1 MAEPCQLYLK
11 VSISRSRLEE
21 FLSREAGSAACFKDL
36 EQWLEGNRQR
46 QGGLTWS
53 ELCELGQGT
62 TAAAWVAGWSQH
74 LRSPAWNHYDDAT
87 QTWSLGVL
95 EFTESRDWI
104 IGAINVLRR
113 VAEYKDLPDTDY
125 LLIYEYLF
133 GKGTVV
139 AAVELTPGLS
149 RILPGPPPLRVTA
162 EADLM
167 MNSLLRAM
175 DVTATYAVQRI
186 SDTDTHKRRC

>member
-11 VSISRSRLEE
+11 VSISRSRLED
-21 FLSREAGSAACFKDL
+21 FLRQEAGSAACFADL
-36 EQWLEGNRQR
+36 EQWLDGNHLRR
-46 QGGLTWS
+46 GGLTWS

-74 LRSPAWNHYDDAT
+74 QRSPAWNHYDEAS

-104 IGAINVLRR
+104 LGSINVLRR
-113 VAEYKDLPDTDY
+113 IAEFKDLPGTDY

-133 GKGTVV
+133 GKGSVV
-139 AAVELTPGLS
+139 AAVELTPGAS
-149 RILPGPPPLRVTA
+149 RLLQESPPARVTA

-175 DVTATYAVQRI
+175 DVTATYAVQRL
-186 SDTDTHKRRC
+186 SDTDAHKWRC

>member
-11 VSISRSRLEE
+11 VRISRSRLDDY
-21 FLSREAGSAACFKDL
+21 LRHEAGSAACFKDL
-36 EQWLEGNRQR
+36 EHWLDGNRHR
-46 QGGLTWS
+46 RGGLTWS

-62 TAAAWVAGWSQH
+62 TAAAWVSGWGRHQ
-74 LRSPAWNHYDDAT
+74 RSPAWNHYDDAT

-95 EFTESRDWI
+95 EFPESRDWI
-104 IGAINVLRR
+104 IGAINVFRR
-113 VAEYKDLPDTDY
+113 VAEYKDLPGTDY

-139 AAVELTPGLS
+139 AAVELTPGAS
-149 RILPGPPPLRVTA
+149 RILEEPPPLRLTA
-162 EADLM
+162 DADRT

-175 DVTATYAVQRI
+175 DVSAPYAVQRN
-186 SDTDTHKRRC
+186 SDTDTHKQRL

>member
-11 VSISRSRLEE
+11 VSISRSRLED
-21 FLSREAGSAACFKDL
+21 FLRQEAGSAACFADL
-36 EQWLEGNRQR
+36 EQWLDGNHLRR
-46 QGGLTWS
+46 GGLTWS

-74 LRSPAWNHYDDAT
+74 QRSPAWNHYDEAS

-104 IGAINVLRR
+104 LGSINVLRR
-113 VAEYKDLPDTDY
+113 IAEFKDLRGTDY

-133 GKGTVV
+133 GKGSVV
-139 AAVELTPGLS
+139 AAVELTPGAS
-149 RILPGPPPLRVTA
+149 RLLQEPPPARVTA

-175 DVTATYAVQRI
+175 DVTATYAVQRL
-186 SDTDTHKRRC
+186 SDTDAHKWRC

>member
-11 VSISRSRLEE
+11 VAISRFRFEA
-21 FLSREAGSAACFKDL
+21 FLSQEAGSAACFGDL
-36 EQWLEGNRQR
+36 ERWLDGDHHRR
-46 QGGLTWS
+46 GGLTWS

-62 TAAAWVAGWSQH
+62 TAAAWVAGWSRH
-74 LRSPAWNHYDDAT
+74 LRSPAWNYYDDAT

-95 EFTESRDWI
+95 EFTERRDWI

-113 VAEYKDLPDTDY
+113 IAEYKDLPDTDY

-139 AAVELTPGLS
+139 AAVELTPGAS

-175 DVTATYAVQRI
+175 DVTAAYAVQRI

>member
-11 VSISRSRLEE
+11 VAISRFRFEA
-21 FLSREAGSAACFKDL
+21 FLSQEAGSAACFGDL
-36 EQWLEGNRQR
+36 ERWLDGDHHRR
-46 QGGLTWS
+46 GGLTWS

-62 TAAAWVAGWSQH
+62 TAAAWVAGWSRH

-95 EFTESRDWI
+95 EFTERRDWI

-113 VAEYKDLPDTDY
+113 IAEYKDLPDTDY

-139 AAVELTPGLS
+139 AAAPACHGRGRPDDEQSVARHGCDRGLCRS
-149 RILPGPPPLRVTA
+149 ANFRHRYSQTA
-162 EADLM
+162 
-167 MNSLLRAM
+167 LL
-175 DVTATYAVQRI
+175 
-186 SDTDTHKRRC
+186 SSFN